1 MNVKGFM
8 PPQGLLVI
16 AALLPEE
23 WKVRFVDENIR
34 MAEASDFEWADAV
47 FTSGMHIQR
56 NTVHDIA
63 RRAHA
68 AGKVV
73 ALGGPSVSAAPQFY
87 PSVDLL
93 HLGEAGD
100 ATLQL
105 FELLDETVERPDEQI
120 VFRSQD
126 RLPMLQFP
134 TPAYDRIRV
143 ADYLMGSVQFSSGC
157 PFTCEFCDIPA
168 LYGRNPRLKAPEQVI
183 RELDELADGGAVL
196 IYFVDDNFVANPRA
210 AEELLPH
217 LVDWQKRRD
226 YHVRLACEASLNITR
241 YPQILKGM
249 QEAFFTNLFVGIE
262 TPEPEALMAMSKRQ
276 NLRSP
281 ILESVSAI
289 NRHGMEVASG
299 IIMGLDTDTPQ
310 TAQALI
316 DFARESNVPIMTVNI
331 VYALPHTPLYDR
343 LEKDGRIL
351 TEEESVGRDS
361 NIRFL
366 IPYEEVLR
374 RWRRVVQ
381 EIYTPETLYRRYLY
395 NAAHTYPNRHR
406 PTRPLALV
414 TWRTVK
420 RAVGIFLRI
429 CWKAGVVGDYRR
441 VFWKMTLGQ
450 LSRGHVETM
459 FQVAMAAHH
468 LITYSR
474 ECTEGKMQASH
485 FSERSVDAYSP
496 HAVRSA

>member
-157 PFTCEFCDIPA
+157 PFTCEFWDIPA

-210 AEELLPH
+210 AEELLRH

-226 YHVRLACEASLNITR
+226 YHVRLACEAG
-241 YPQILKGM
+241 LKHHPPS
-249 QEAFFTNLFVGIE
+249 AD
-262 TPEPEALMAMSKRQ
+262 PEGHAR
-276 NLRSP
+276 
-281 ILESVSAI
+281 
-289 NRHGMEVASG
+289 
-299 IIMGLDTDTPQ
+299 GLLHEP
-310 TAQALI
+310 A
-316 DFARESNVPIMTVNI
+316 
-331 VYALPHTPLYDR
+331 
-343 LEKDGRIL
+343 
-351 TEEESVGRDS
+351 
-361 NIRFL
+361 
-366 IPYEEVLR
+366 
-374 RWRRVVQ
+374 W
-381 EIYTPETLYRRYLY
+381 
-395 NAAHTYPNRHR
+395 
-406 PTRPLALV
+406 
-414 TWRTVK
+414 
-420 RAVGIFLRI
+420 
-429 CWKAGVVGDYRR
+429 GVWG
-441 VFWKMTLGQ
+441 
-450 LSRGHVETM
+450 
-459 FQVAMAAHH
+459 
-468 LITYSR
+468 
-474 ECTEGKMQASH
+474 
-485 FSERSVDAYSP
+485 SVDAYSP